1 MGSLAWD
8 THDNA
13 IGMWQG
19 YKIFQDW
26 LGMDPEKLSI
36 EEYVYWGGV
45 LQGEGLGEYIRNFH
59 RRMFDSSAAV
69 FWALNDC
76 WPMVRGWA
84 TVDYE
89 LRRTPPFHPV
99 RRAFAPVTVVVVA
112 EDEAKDVVVYGINE
126 TREAVAANL
135 RFGVFTLAGLYP
147 VDRQQEVMLPP
158 NMSVPIATFPRRL
171 WTKPN
176 ASAAFAVLTAG
187 GAVVAQDRLLLPLFK
202 EMRWPQANVRVT
214 CRGGKATF
222 TSKTF
227 AWRVC
232 LDLNGDRTPADNF
245 FDVFPGQPYT
255 IPWSGRTPP
264 RILFIGNQMRK

>member
-1 MGSLAWD
+1 
-8 THDNA
+8 
-13 IGMWQG
+13 
-19 YKIFQDW
+19 
-26 LGMDPEKLSI
+26 
-36 EEYVYWGGV
+36 
-45 LQGEGLGEYIRNFH
+45 
-59 RRMFDSSAAV
+59 
-69 FWALNDC
+69 
-76 WPMVRGWA
+76 
-84 TVDYE
+84 
-89 LRRTPPFHPV
+89 
-99 RRAFAPVTVVVVA
+99 
-112 EDEAKDVVVYGINE
+112 VVVYGINE

-147 VDRQQEVMLPP
+147 VDRKQEVMLPP